1 MKTILFVEDD
11 ESLQFGVTYTL
22 QREGWK
28 VVSARTV
35 AEATA
40 LFQAGTYDLVLL
52 DNRLPDGLGLEW
64 CRTVRSRSIVPVIFL
79 TASDEEVNIV
89 LGLDSGADDYITKPF
104 RVQELI
110 SRIRAALRRADMH
123 AVRAGEP
130 GGLLRSG
137 AITIDLEKHK
147 ASLNGAEVYV
157 SPTEFKLLATL
168 IRHPQQ
174 TLTRRLIL
182 EKLWDVDGEFID
194 DNTLSVHI
202 RRLREKIEADPSN
215 PNYIVTVRGVGYRW
229 NARSDQS

>member
-11 ESLQFGVTYTL
+11 ESLQFGVSYTL

-28 VVSARTV
+28 IESARTV

-52 DNRLPDGLGLEW
+52 DNRLPDGLGLDW
-64 CRTVRSRSIVPVIFL
+64 CRAVRSRSSVPVIFL

-123 AVRAGEP
+123 AVRADETD
-130 GGLLRSG
+130 LLRSG
-137 AITIDLEKHK
+137 AVTIDLEKHR
-147 ASLNGAEVYV
+147 ATLNGAEVYV
-157 SPTEFKLLATL
+157 SPTEFKLLAIL

-182 EKLWDVDGEFID
+182 EKLWDIDGEFID

-215 PNYIVTVRGVGYRW
+215 PDYIVTVRGVG
-229 NARSDQS
+229 

>member
-11 ESLQFGVTYTL
+11 ESLQFGVSYTL

-28 VVSARTV
+28 VESARTV

-64 CRTVRSRSIVPVIFL
+64 CRTVRSRSSVPVIFL

-123 AVRAGEP
+123 AARAADP
-130 GGLLRSG
+130 DLLRTG
-137 AITIDLEKHK
+137 AITIDLDKHK
-147 ASLNGAEVYV
+147 TTVNGAEVYV
-157 SPTEFKLLATL
+157 SPTEFKLLAAL

-174 TLTRRLIL
+174 TLTRRIIL

-215 PNYIVTVRGVGYRW
+215 PDYIVTVRGVGYRW
-229 NARSDQS
+229 NARSDRS